1 MKYILALLATFT
13 VAIATTSAAKSI
25 HNERRAETGEALM
38 MYGYNP
44 PRVNPDYCKGF
55 RIDYPTSPGLG
66 FEAGSHQYLKWTVDE
81 DIPNSPNIITRI
93 RVLNSTQHNHHV
105 IGENITLYN
114 KDNTGSVFFPLE
126 TNDITGLYHY
136 RIMVNYV
143 GQAVHCVYESVP
155 FLVVQNPYKSYVTGS
170 ALYVVN
176 DPSYTYQLK
185 PVEEFYED
193 N

>member
-1 MKYILALLATFT
+1 MKYISAILATLT
-13 VAIATTSAAKSI
+13 VAIATASAATSI
-25 HNERRAETGEALM
+25 HNERRAEVGEAMM

-44 PRVNPDYCKGF
+44 PRVNPEHCKGF

-93 RVLNSTQHNHHV
+93 RILNSTQHNHRV

-114 KDNTGSVFFPLE
+114 KENHGSVLFPLE
-126 TNDITGLYHY
+126 VDDVSGFYHY

-155 FLVVQNPYKSYVTGS
+155 FMVVQNPYKNFIAGGAPYVIK
-170 ALYVVN
+170 
-176 DPSYTYQLK
+176 DPSYTYQIK
-185 PVEEFYED
+185 PIEELYE
-193 N
+193 